1 MDAREKKEKMMLVQA
16 QVKDAEALV
25 AQTKK
30 EAERLNKEA
39 EEAQMQAAA
48 AASMQQQQQQHQPKQ
63 STPLPQPPSM
73 QQPTSNGYSH
83 SSMPSYGMPPS
94 NQDGGFGG
102 PPLGG
107 GFDSSVM
114 TSGGM
119 GIPTPAN
126 ADDPYSNPFGD

>member
-1 MDAREKKEKMMLVQA
+1 MLVQA

-39 EEAQMQAAA
+39 EDAQMQAAA
-48 AASMQQQQQQHQPKQ
+48 AASMQQQQLQPKQ
-63 STPLPQPPSM
+63 AAAQPPLMM
-73 QQPTSNGYSH
+73 QQPTSNGYAH
-83 SSMPSYGMPPS
+83 SVSPSYGMPPPS
-94 NQDGGFGG
+94 QDGGFGG

-107 GFDSSVM
+107 GYDSSVM